1 MAQEEKKPEE
11 AKQEEKKAPREL
23 QPKEQ
28 PDEAPKEQA
37 KETPKEQPKE
47 QLKEEPTAQ
56 EAIPADQAQPKE
68 EKKPE
73 EKKPYLKIRI
83 TNCVKCNKTL
93 KKGNWYYKNGKYF
106 CNKHCWKAAAQTAK
120 AEAKKAETK

>member
-11 AKQEEKKAPREL
+11 AKQEEKKPPQEL
-23 QPKEQ
+23 QPKEL
-28 PDEAPKEQA
+28 P
-37 KETPKEQPKE
+37 KETPKEQAEE
-47 QLKEEPTAQ
+47 QPKEEPKAQ

-73 EKKPYLKIRI
+73 GKKLYQKVRI
-83 TNCVKCNKTL
+83 TNCAKCNKTL

-106 CNKHCWKAAAQTAK
+106 CNKRCWKTAAQKAT
-120 AEAKKAETK
+120 AEAKKGIR